1 MTFPPGKSSTC
12 GAKTN
17 STQPLPN
24 STIPATAI
32 AIQKLN
38 YENTTQNK
46 GDRQL
51 NPTRKIT

>member
-51 NPTRKIT
+51 NPSP